1 MGEIFGWWLA
11 VELLGIAALPL
22 AAVLFRHLPDRG
34 WALAKP
40 LGLLAV
46 GWLVWFPLSV
56 VTALP
61 YSRAWITGTIVVFLL
76 ANLALLRLQGVR
88 AALLGM
94 LARERVYIVL
104 VEAVFTGAFAL
115 MAWIRSFTPAVVD
128 QEKFMDAA
136 FLSAI
141 WRAPHLPPP
150 DPWLSGEPINY
161 YYFGHFLLATLA
173 KLLGTVPAIAFN
185 IGIALI
191 FALTAIAVFGV
202 GTNLLAAIRRP
213 ASGRLV
219 EDVRGTSV
227 APTRLGPSPIAGI
240 VAVLLVLILGN
251 LNGAQV
257 AWQQALS
264 LSTGPGAPLPN
275 PWAFFT
281 HRELW
286 LDYNWWAPSRVLQ
299 SSNTINE
306 FPAFSFILADLHAH
320 VLALP
325 FAALA
330 LALALSFVLAR
341 GEGLRVY
348 GTRIT
353 GPVTLVGA
361 AVVLGGLYALNG
373 WDLPTYLALALL
385 ALVIQQWLAH
395 ARRIDSVLL
404 LDLFAVGAVLVALVV
419 LLYLPFY
426 RGFVSPSQGAGLVP
440 GYARSPIGQEFAIF
454 GLPLAIAGSYLV
466 WRLATRVGAALAAA
480 EADGKLAA
488 PTADSLAQLTAPRT
502 LGALIVGLTAA
513 TLALLTLTTSG
524 WLGWTLLWTALI
536 IGACVVLAPHLLGVR
551 GSPLPRAIGPQGAVG
566 DKTAGTTLGETGGIA
581 AGETSLAPTGTTAEH
596 DRAIS
601 PEAQDEAG
609 ASPTVPLAQSAGSR
623 ADRGVGA
630 RQVSPAPAPNR
641 AAAWLLVLIGV
652 AAALVA
658 ACELIF
664 LRDVF
669 AGGAN
674 GQLGDLFRMNTVFKL
689 YYQAWLIGGI
699 ACGPALVLL
708 VRAGWGHV
716 APLVSSHAPV
726 VVPVAATDQPMQA
739 ARTVEV
745 STGPHAQSAD
755 GEPEALE
762 SSAMRT
768 THTPVMERTGVEASQ
783 ISRGTAASKQ
793 THHRVRPLRYV
804 GAGGIVVWMTLL
816 ALLAVAALVY
826 PVMASAARTQNFT
839 LPRSLDGSAFMATDS
854 TNAGDAD
861 AIAWLNAHVDGDQV
875 IVEAAKY
882 DEYTHLGR
890 VSAFTGLPTLLGW
903 GGHELQ
909 WRINWLSEPGK
920 GDVLGQRLDAVT
932 QIYTNPD
939 EAAVN
944 RLLRQ
949 YSVRLIY
956 VGAAERQ
963 MYPSANLDRFAAFLP
978 VVYSREGVTIY
989 AVPGGSSR

>member
-56 VTALP
+56 VAALP
-61 YSRAWITGTIVVFLL
+61 YSRAWIAGTIVVFLL
-76 ANLALLRLQGVR
+76 ANLALLRLDDVR
-88 AALLGM
+88 AALMGM

-104 VEAVFTGAFAL
+104 VEVVFTGAFAL

-128 QEKFMDAA
+128 QEKFMDVA
-136 FLSAI
+136 FLSGI

-161 YYFGHFLLATLA
+161 YYFGHYLLATLA

-191 FALTAIAVFGV
+191 FALTAVAVFGV
-202 GTNLLAAIRRP
+202 ATNLLAAIGRP
-213 ASGRLV
+213 ASGRLP

-227 APTRLGPSPIAGI
+227 APTRLGLAPVAGL
-240 VAVLLVLILGN
+240 VSVLLVLILGN
-251 LNGAQV
+251 LNGVQV
-257 AWQQALS
+257 AWQQAVS
-264 LSTGPGAPLPN
+264 LSTGAAAPLPN
-275 PWAFFT
+275 PWALFT
-281 HRELW
+281 HREFW
-286 LDYNWWAPSRVLQ
+286 LDYNWWSPSRVVQ
-299 SSNTINE
+299 PSNTINE

-353 GPVTLVGA
+353 GPVTLGGA
-361 AVVLGGLYALNG
+361 AVVLGALYALNG

-404 LDLFAVGAVLVALVV
+404 LDLFAVGAVLVALAV

-426 RGFVSPSQGAGLVP
+426 RSFVSPSQGVGLVP
-440 GYARSPIGQEFAIF
+440 GYARSPISQEFAIY
-454 GLPLAIAGSYLV
+454 GLPLAVAGSYLV
-466 WRLATRVGAALAAA
+466 WRLASWAGAALAAA
-480 EADGKLAA
+480 EADGRLA
-488 PTADSLAQLTAPRT
+488 PPSSGFLAQVTEPRT
-502 LGALIVGLTAA
+502 LGALIVGLAAA
-513 TLALLTLTTSG
+513 TLALLTLSANG
-524 WLGWTLLWTALI
+524 WLDWTLLWSALV
-536 IGACVVLAPHLLGVR
+536 IGACTALALRLLGAR
-551 GSPLPRAIGPQGAVG
+551 WGLRPRASTTHGEAADKEAGKPGLASTGLASTGAAIAEDIGAQQAAPGDHFPATLLSHFRGGAGGEVG
-566 DKTAGTTLGETGGIA
+566 KELGSAAPAGPGERIA
-581 AGETSLAPTGTTAEH
+581 
-596 DRAIS
+596 DRA
-601 PEAQDEAG
+601 E
-609 ASPTVPLAQSAGSR
+609 
-623 ADRGVGA
+623 
-630 RQVSPAPAPNR
+630 
-641 AAAWLLVLIGV
+641 AWLLCLVGT

-658 ACELIF
+658 ACELVF

-669 AGGAN
+669 AVGAN

-708 VRAGWGHV
+708 VRAAWGYV
-716 APLVSSHAPV
+716 APLVLSRAPRL
-726 VVPVAATDQPMQA
+726 VPVAAVDSSPQA
-739 ARTVEV
+739 AQTAEV
-745 STGPHAQSAD
+745 AASALAQSAC
-755 GEPEALE
+755 GEQASGELPEALDGGGPRF
-762 SSAMRT
+762 A
-768 THTPVMERTGVEASQ
+768 HTPVMERTGVEAPQ
-783 ISRGTAASKQ
+783 FSRATAVSKQ

-804 GAGGIVVWMTLL
+804 GAGGIVVWM
-816 ALLAVAALVY
+816 ALLVMLVAAALVY
-826 PVMASAARTQNFT
+826 PVMASAARTQNYT
-839 LPRSLDGSAFMATDS
+839 LPRSLDGAAFMTNDA

-861 AIAWLNAHVDGDQV
+861 AIAWLNAHEDGDQV

-909 WRINWLSEPGK
+909 WRINWLSAPAK

-939 EAAVN
+939 KATVK
-944 RLLRQ
+944 RLLQQ

-963 MYPSANLDRFAAFLP
+963 TYPSANLDRFTTFLP

-989 AVPGGSSR
+989 AVPGGK